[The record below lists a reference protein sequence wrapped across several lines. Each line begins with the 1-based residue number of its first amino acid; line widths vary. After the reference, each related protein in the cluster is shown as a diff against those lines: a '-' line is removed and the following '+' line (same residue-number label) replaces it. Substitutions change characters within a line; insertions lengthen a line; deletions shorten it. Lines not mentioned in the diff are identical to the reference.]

1 MVSEG
6 ISKKAKEESM
16 GSGVRQRGLLF
27 ECSEF
32 SERLGEKMQVSSI
45 YPETSPGCREATNA
59 VSASQLGGI
68 DFEEHPKSSQQK
80 QSEEEGGVVRASVF
94 SSKRAAEAF
103 CKLTERQQEYLVV
116 YLRTLSPTL
125 TAQELGLRSTKNVG
139 KEIKR
144 LAKQLGFSSV
154 SAMKNDAGI
163 SADAGSKASA
173 TYRELMQL
181 IEQQGYRCA
190 LTGKALTPQTARL
203 DHKQPVSQGGSH
215 NISNLHW
222 VAEIVNTAK
231 GTMSLDQF
239 VGMCIDV
246 ARWAQ
251 L

>member
-1 MVSEG
+1 MVSQG
-6 ISKKAKEESM
+6 IAKKTKEKSM
-16 GSGVRQRGLLF
+16 GSGVRQRSLLF

-32 SERLGEKMQVSSI
+32 SERLGEEMQVSSI
-45 YPETSPGCREATNA
+45 HSETSPGCREVTNA
-59 VSASQLGGI
+59 ASASLLGGI
-68 DFEEHPKSSQQK
+68 DPEEHSKGSQQE
-80 QSEEEGGVVRASVF
+80 QSEEEGGVVRASMF
-94 SSKRAAEAF
+94 GSKLATEAF
-103 CKLTERQQEYLVV
+103 CKLTDRQQEYLVV

-139 KEIKR
+139 REIKK
-144 LAKQLGFSSV
+144 LAKKLGFSSV

-163 SADAGSKASA
+163 NAGASGKSSA

-181 IEQQGYRCA
+181 IEQQGHRCA
-190 LTGKALTPQTARL
+190 LTGKVLTPQTARL
-203 DHKQPVSQGGSH
+203 DHKHPVSQGGSH
-215 NISNLHW
+215 DINNLHW
-222 VAEIVNTAK
+222 VLETVNTAK